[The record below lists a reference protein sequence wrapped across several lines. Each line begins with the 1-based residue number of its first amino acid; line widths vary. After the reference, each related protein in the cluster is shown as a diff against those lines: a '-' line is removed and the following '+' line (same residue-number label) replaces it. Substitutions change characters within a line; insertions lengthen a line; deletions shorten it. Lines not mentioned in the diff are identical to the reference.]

1 MSLAFDLSA
10 FRATFMGKADPE
22 IAAMMGRAD
31 LELAAS
37 GIASKALQAGDIA
50 PSFEL
55 TDTIGGSVN
64 LYGRLA
70 HGPVVLSFYRG
81 GWCPYCNLELKALQ
95 AALPRIEG
103 LGASLIAVSPQL
115 PDESLSTAQKNALSF
130 SVLSDL
136 DSDVAKAFG
145 VAFDLSEDLRPIYEK
160 FGHGLPK
167 VNGSG
172 WVLPVPATY
181 VIDTD
186 GTIIL
191 AFVDTDYRTRLEPD
205 AIISTLEG
213 LRTRASA

>member
-1 MSLAFDLSA
+1 MSLASDLSA
-10 FRATFMGKADPE
+10 YRTAFMGKAYPQ
-22 IAAMMGRAD
+22 IVAMMGRAD

-37 GIASKALQAGDIA
+37 GLTSKALQAGGIA

-55 TDTIGGSVN
+55 MDTIGGSVD
-64 LYGRLA
+64 LYERLA

-81 GWCPYCNLELKALQ
+81 GWCPYCNLELKSLQ

-103 LGASLIAVSPQL
+103 LGATLIAVSPQL

-136 DSDVAKAFG
+136 DSVVAKAFG
-145 VAFDLSEDLRPIYEK
+145 VAFDLSEELRPIYEK

-186 GTIIL
+186 GTIVL

-205 AIISTLEG
+205 AIVSALEG
-213 LRTRASA
+213 LLTRAIA

>member
-1 MSLAFDLSA
+1 MSLASDLSA
-10 FRATFMGKADPE
+10 FRAAFMGKADPQ
-22 IAAMMGRAD
+22 IVAMMGRAD

-37 GIASKALQAGDIA
+37 GLTSKALQAGGIA

-55 TDTIGGSVN
+55 MDTIGGSVD
-64 LYGRLA
+64 LYERLA

-81 GWCPYCNLELKALQ
+81 GWCPYCNLELKSLQ

-103 LGASLIAVSPQL
+103 LGATLIAVSPQL

-136 DSDVAKAFG
+136 DSVVAKAFG
-145 VAFDLSEDLRPIYEK
+145 VAFDLSEELRPIYEK

-186 GTIIL
+186 GTIVL

-205 AIISTLEG
+205 AIVSALEG
-213 LRTRASA
+213 LLTRAIA